1 MHRLSWPATVVVLI
15 ATIGTPIAANAQDEA
30 NPQDEE
36 LRKLDGT
43 WLFVEDRTERRP
55 VDQGGAPM
63 NVKFTLR
70 VEKDAVIYPRS
81 RGEERITLDNSVIEK
96 EWGKDK
102 EGNDYVKRYRGKW
115 SKKNRWLEYWIE
127 TVRLADNEKVL
138 VTKRVFQITDEG
150 LLVHVFSN
158 KSSKQVA
165 LYRHPEDVALP
176 EPAMATI
183 EDMAWL
189 ADAWTGT
196 RRTSSIEER
205 WSPPKGGAMLGV
217 SRTVRGEKMV
227 GFEYLRIV
235 ERDGGLVYV
244 AQPDGR
250 SPTEYVLTE
259 LKNQRAV
266 FVNPRHDYPQ
276 RIVYELSKEGDLS
289 ASIGFAKGRLQSYE
303 FNRED
308 K

>member
-70 VEKDAVIYPRS
+70 VDKDAVIYPRS

-176 EPAMATI
+176 EPAKATI
-183 EDMAWL
+183 EDMVWL

-205 WSPPKGGAMLGV
+205 WSAPKGGAMLGV

-244 AQPDGR
+244 AQPGGR